1 MQLKHHTMPRR
12 SRGFT
17 MIEVLVALIIL
28 AIGLL
33 GVAGMQALSLT
44 QTSNSSVR
52 SLITNHV
59 YSLSE
64 TMRSESDNFS
74 SFAKSMSATCTT
86 CNEDVENWHNLLLS
100 DVPTAQTGVAVTTN
114 SSRTFAEITVNW
126 TERGMGN
133 DAIAQTYTLYVRLR

>member
-1 MQLKHHTMPRR
+1 
-12 SRGFT
+12 

-52 SLITNHV
+52 SLVTNHV

-74 SFAKSMSATCTT
+74 SFAKSMSATCAA
-86 CNEDVENWHNLLLS
+86 CSDDLEKWHDLLLS

-126 TERGMGN
+126 TERGMGS